1 MIRVNSRAMLRNLG
15 ILLFASLAFAP
26 AVCQTVSSKQADIG
40 QWVQHLMD
48 VEVGFEKMVPQG
60 TSIQAKEVSRGGK
73 SGKDL
78 IVKYHIFVTGV
89 PANTLFKC
97 VHWPVNSDGPTA
109 RLEGI
114 SVGKDGILMCA
125 GRTAE
130 QCGDPNKPD
139 DPIEF
144 TSMPLKGEP
153 TRMAFISPDIEIGTV
168 IVPDPV
174 EASDRGCSLTAKRMT
189 RAFDLAF
196 LSGSGYA
203 PNSDIHYKVSSEM
216 TSDFVVKSDSNG
228 TIRVSVIPFPGKKT
242 EGTARVKVMES
253 NCAPEVSWNWGPIRA
268 THQ

>member
-1 MIRVNSRAMLRNLG
+1 MLRNLR

-26 AVCQTVSSKQADIG
+26 AIGQTVSSTQADIG
-40 QWVQHLMD
+40 QRVQHIMD
-48 VEVGFEKMVPQG
+48 IEVGFENMVPPG
-60 TSIQAKEVSRGGK
+60 TSIQAKEVSRRGE
-73 SGKDL
+73 SDKDL
-78 IVKYHIFVTGV
+78 AVLYHIFVTGV
-89 PANTLFKC
+89 PENTLFKY
-97 VHWPVNSDGPTA
+97 VDWPVNADRPTA

-153 TRMAFISPDIEIGTV
+153 TRMAFISSDVKIGIV

-174 EASDRGCSLTAKRMT
+174 AARDKGCSLTATRMT

-196 LSGSGYA
+196 LSGSGYP
-203 PNSDIHYKVSSEM
+203 PNTDIHYKVSSEM
-216 TSDFVVKSDSNG
+216 TSDFVVKSDNTG
-228 TIRVSVIPFPGKKT
+228 TIRTSVIPFPGKKT
-242 EGTARVKVMES
+242 EGTARVKIMES
-253 NCAPEVSWNWGPIRA
+253 NCAPEVSWKWGPLRA